1 MYKKP
6 TDTGLLVHYQS
17 HVDVRYKQSL
27 LKAMLN
33 CAGNCSTKN
42 VDFSRRLSLDFITQS
57 HFSTVRDF
65 VTAKDSGDVS

>member
-33 CAGNCSTKN
+33 RA
-42 VDFSRRLSLDFITQS
+42 FQLALFEMA
-57 HFSTVRDF
+57 TVPPR
-65 VTAKDSGDVS
+65 T